1 MTHSNDLETVR
12 TAGGC
17 EREGTLATHS
27 LSPACFST
35 LPKLPKARDNPPLGV
50 VILLSR
56 RMAVQGFLCGHGGV
70 IMS

>member
-17 EREGTLATHS
+17 EREGALATHS

-35 LPKLPKARDNPPLGV
+35 LPKLPETGDNLPSGV
-50 VILLSR
+50 GCPTWAEKWPYRASCAATAGLL
-56 RMAVQGFLCGHGGV
+56 
-70 IMS
+70 